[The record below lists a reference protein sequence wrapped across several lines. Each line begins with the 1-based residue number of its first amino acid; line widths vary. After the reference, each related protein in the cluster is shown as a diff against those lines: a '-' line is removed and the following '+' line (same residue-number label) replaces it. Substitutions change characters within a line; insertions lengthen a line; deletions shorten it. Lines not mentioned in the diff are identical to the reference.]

1 MLFLL
6 SVTIYS
12 NSLAA
17 GTRDGR
23 TLIWDLNGFSIKKT
37 LVGHVAPVTCLDWH
51 SLDRDSLVQND
62 LDPDHK
68 LDSILK
74 PPSASLMDTN
84 KEELLVSGSSDWN
97 VILWNPKTGA
107 RYDNTLNL
115 TCHEIFN
122 ICPFDELVAIRL
134 DLPLQS

>member
-1 MLFLL
+1 M
-6 SVTIYS
+6 
-12 NSLAA
+12 
-17 GTRDGR
+17 
-23 TLIWDLNGFSIKKT
+23 
-37 LVGHVAPVTCLDWH
+37 APVTCLDWH

-68 LDSILK
+68 LHSILK
-74 PPSASLMDTN
+74 PPSASSMDTN

-107 RYDNTLNL
+107 RYDTIL
-115 TCHEIFN
+115 TRHESSKTR
-122 ICPFDELVAIRL
+122 PLDKLVAIRL